1 LREFMTTTELG
12 DELVAAACAGDGD
25 ALRTVYESLA
35 PKVLGYLRS
44 HGVSDP
50 EATTSDVFLAVLP
63 KLGELHGGAAGLRT
77 LVFSVAHAR
86 MVDDHRSQAR
96 KPPTVDYVPT
106 EDVRPVPSAEE
117 EAMRALSAGWVHAV
131 LDLLPADQREVLRL
145 RVIADLS
152 LVQVAQI
159 IGRSEG
165 AVKQLQRRALVS
177 LRAALADR
185 RVTR

>member
-1 LREFMTTTELG
+1 MTTTELG
-12 DELVAAACAGDGD
+12 DELVGAACAGDRA
-25 ALRTVYESLA
+25 ALRAVYEALA

-44 HGVSDP
+44 YGVSDP

-63 KLGELHGGAAGLRT
+63 KLADLHGGAAGLRT

-86 MVDDHRSQAR
+86 MVDDRRTQAR
-96 KPPTVDYVPT
+96 RPPTVDYRPS
-106 EDVRPVPSAEE
+106 EDARPVPSAEE
-117 EAMRALSAGWVHAV
+117 QAMQALSADWVRTV
-131 LDLLPADQREVLRL
+131 LEPLPTDQREVLRL

-152 LVQVAQI
+152 LAQVAEI
-159 IGRSEG
+159 MGRSEG

-185 RVTR
+185 QVKR